1 MSVDDKVSPAE
12 VVTFLAMQRASRE
25 IFGLDWTEMMLAC
38 QLGKLS
44 LEDLAKALR
53 MIRAYMEDDR
63 VH

>member
-1 MSVDDKVSPAE
+1 MSLDDQVTPDEMVS
-12 VVTFLAMQRASRE
+12 FLAMQRASRE
-25 IFGLDWTEMMLAC
+25 IFGLDWAEMMLAC

-53 MIRAYMEDDR
+53 MIRAYMEDDK